1 MKRMTEKV
9 LIKTDPALKNRPY
22 QVESLMNILNS
33 ESKNC
38 LVKMFCGT
46 GKSRIITNVIIH
58 EKKTLNVIVFPSLA
72 LINQYS
78 MDYLNN
84 DEYKKHFKKHKKINV
99 SSEILTTTESTTD
112 PKKIK
117 NFLKLKTHKI
127 ILVTYQSY
135 QVLLN
140 CLDGMKI
147 GLVCYDEAHHVVSPE
162 YQKLVFETDY
172 FEKEVFFTAT
182 PRNENGIIMYDVDE
196 PENNMC
202 GELAYDYTYLQ
213 GLNDEVLNS
222 FEVCIDMYTEN
233 SNNSI
238 YQALAR
244 AILARNTSRV
254 LSFHSGVNGESN
266 TNVWNFVNFEIFQAV
281 FYEVQRNEFPEKEG
295 YYTKITFKGIDGEIP
310 SSVRKAMLLEL
321 DETPDNEIYILSSCE
336 TIGEGVDTKNANM
349 CLFADPKTSVV
360 KIIQNIGRVVR
371 RNKNHPL
378 STVLIPCWINMEN
391 YAEANGDTEKQDEL
405 IRQQMRM
412 PNGDYASILNVLGAL
427 KQEDPEL
434 YEMCLNNHSNRRHKE
449 KSLEKQKFQ
458 ILDDEEDEFYETYD
472 SEEVQQMKEEGE
484 IPLEIHTNE
493 TIERFNEDVD
503 DELLLR
509 LYHDEENNIYKPIIR
524 TDEEVDDRQ
533 IIQPPTKATSN
544 VKMSIIHKND
554 DIQMLWSVSSELD
567 FSKKF
572 CSAIIACEVSYGVEQ
587 WCLTLQQ
594 VCEYMD
600 DEEKAPSQIDKNSEI
615 KKLGN
620 WVSAQKQNYAKN
632 RYIMKNPEIRTKW
645 EATLEKYKEYLC
657 ETDEKW
663 YLTLQ
668 KVCKYIDHEKK
679 TPSQYDKIPEI
690 RKLGNWVSTQ
700 KQNYAKNAQIMSRN
714 PEIRTKWE
722 ETLEKYKEY
731 LCIDLDEQWHLTL
744 QQVCEYM
751 DDEENNK
758 APSQKDKNP
767 EIRKLGNWVSRQ
779 KKSYSRNACIMKKP
793 EIRIKWEETL
803 EKYKEYLCIDLDEQ
817 WHFTLQKVCEYMD
830 DNKKAPS
837 QKDKNPEIKKLGNW
851 VYTQKQNYDKNDR
864 IMKNP
869 EIRSKWEAT
878 LEKYKDYL
886 CIDLEEQWH
895 LTLQEVCE
903 YMDDEENNKAPSQKD
918 KNPEIRKLGKWV
930 SHQKENYSKNRYIMK
945 NPEIRTKWEET
956 LEKYKDYLCIDLEE
970 QWHLTLQEVC
980 EYMDDEENNKAPSQ
994 SDKNPEIRKLG
1005 RWVSQQKQNY
1015 SKNRY
1020 IMKNPEIRSK
1030 WEATLEKYKEH
1041 LCDAD
1046 EQWHLTHQEVC
1057 KYMDDEENNK
1067 APSQY
1072 DKNPEIK
1079 KLGIWV
1085 QNQKRNYAKNDWIMK
1100 NPEIRTK
1107 WEETL
1112 EKYKDYLKQEIIPIQ
1127 SDEQKPE
1134 EKFIIKI
1141 KNKKKIIKKQKTII
1155 PTSSNTDISTI
1166 ENQTTH
1172 HFPQQPSDIGQLHKT
1187 YLRMRS
1193 DNLHQKFKENPQ
1205 LWQEYHAIR
1214 KNTFAHY
1221 DHDSIPSNRIIR
1233 KLEKIKTKH
1242 KKNVVDMGC
1251 GQAPIAHH
1259 FLEKNDPRFTF
1270 HNYDHISG
1278 GDTIIQEVNISHLT
1292 EEDSSVDIAIMSLAL
1307 WGTQEDCT
1315 QYIKEAYRILES
1327 GGKFYICDSTKKWSP
1342 ELMTQENGGEL
1353 LRKMLIENG
1362 FTIIHEEIGNP
1373 FCLFECYKNY

>member
-9 LIKTDPALKNRPY
+9 LIKTDPALKNRLY
-22 QVESLMNILNS
+22 QVESLMNILNLES
-33 ESKNC
+33 EKC

-266 TNVWNFVNFEIFQAV
+266 TNVRNFVNFEIFQAV

-321 DETPDNEIYILSSCE
+321 DETPDNEIYIISSCE

-434 YEMCLNNHSNRRHKE
+434 YEMCLNYHSNRRHKE

-544 VKMSIIHKND
+544 VKMSIHKND

-587 WCLTLQQ
+587 WCLTLQK

-600 DEEKAPSQIDKNSEI
+600 DNKKTPRQIDKNSEI
-615 KKLGN
+615 KKLGR
-620 WVSAQKQNYAKN
+620 WVQHQKENYAKN
-632 RYIMKNPEIRTKW
+632 VWIMKKPEIR
-645 EATLEKYKEYLC
+645 
-657 ETDEKW
+657 
-663 YLTLQ
+663 
-668 KVCKYIDHEKK
+668 
-679 TPSQYDKIPEI
+679 S
-690 RKLGNWVSTQ
+690 
-700 KQNYAKNAQIMSRN
+700 
-714 PEIRTKWE
+714 KWE

-731 LCIDLDEQWHLTL
+731 LCIDLDEQ
-744 QQVCEYM
+744 
-751 DDEENNK
+751 
-758 APSQKDKNP
+758 
-767 EIRKLGNWVSRQ
+767 
-779 KKSYSRNACIMKKP
+779 
-793 EIRIKWEETL
+793 
-803 EKYKEYLCIDLDEQ
+803 
-817 WHFTLQKVCEYMD
+817 
-830 DNKKAPS
+830 
-837 QKDKNPEIKKLGNW
+837 
-851 VYTQKQNYDKNDR
+851 
-864 IMKNP
+864 
-869 EIRSKWEAT
+869 
-878 LEKYKDYL
+878 
-886 CIDLEEQWH
+886 
-895 LTLQEVCE
+895 
-903 YMDDEENNKAPSQKD
+903 
-918 KNPEIRKLGKWV
+918 
-930 SHQKENYSKNRYIMK
+930 
-945 NPEIRTKWEET
+945 
-956 LEKYKDYLCIDLEE
+956 
-970 QWHLTLQEVC
+970 
-980 EYMDDEENNKAPSQ
+980 
-994 SDKNPEIRKLG
+994 
-1005 RWVSQQKQNY
+1005 
-1015 SKNRY
+1015 
-1020 IMKNPEIRSK
+1020 
-1030 WEATLEKYKEH
+1030 
-1041 LCDAD
+1041 
-1046 EQWHLTHQEVC
+1046 
-1057 KYMDDEENNK
+1057 
-1067 APSQY
+1067 
-1072 DKNPEIK
+1072 
-1079 KLGIWV
+1079 
-1085 QNQKRNYAKNDWIMK
+1085 
-1100 NPEIRTK
+1100 
-1107 WEETL
+1107 
-1112 EKYKDYLKQEIIPIQ
+1112 
-1127 SDEQKPE
+1127 
-1134 EKFIIKI
+1134 
-1141 KNKKKIIKKQKTII
+1141 
-1155 PTSSNTDISTI
+1155 
-1166 ENQTTH
+1166 
-1172 HFPQQPSDIGQLHKT
+1172 
-1187 YLRMRS
+1187 
-1193 DNLHQKFKENPQ
+1193 
-1205 LWQEYHAIR
+1205 
-1214 KNTFAHY
+1214 
-1221 DHDSIPSNRIIR
+1221 
-1233 KLEKIKTKH
+1233 
-1242 KKNVVDMGC
+1242 
-1251 GQAPIAHH
+1251 
-1259 FLEKNDPRFTF
+1259 
-1270 HNYDHISG
+1270 
-1278 GDTIIQEVNISHLT
+1278 
-1292 EEDSSVDIAIMSLAL
+1292 
-1307 WGTQEDCT
+1307 GT
-1315 QYIKEAYRILES
+1315 
-1327 GGKFYICDSTKKWSP
+1327 
-1342 ELMTQENGGEL
+1342 
-1353 LRKMLIENG
+1353 
-1362 FTIIHEEIGNP
+1362 
-1373 FCLFECYKNY
+1373 

>member
-9 LIKTDPALKNRPY
+9 LIKTDPALKNRLY
-22 QVESLMNILNS
+22 QVESLMNILNLES
-33 ESKNC
+33 EKC

-84 DEYKKHFKKHKKINV
+84 DEYKKHFKKHKKINI

-266 TNVWNFVNFEIFQAV
+266 TNVWNFVNYEIFQAV
-281 FYEVQRNEFPEKEG
+281 FSEVQRNEFPEKEG

-321 DETPDNEIYILSSCE
+321 DETPDNEIYIISSCE

-544 VKMSIIHKND
+544 VKMSIHQND

-594 VCEYMD
+594 VCKYMD
-600 DEEKAPSQIDKNSEI
+600 DNKKAPSTHDKNSEI
-615 KKLGN
+615 KKFGR
-620 WVSAQKQNYAKN
+620 WVSNKKTSYAKKTQ
-632 RYIMKNPEIRTKW
+632 IMSNPEIR
-645 EATLEKYKEYLC
+645 
-657 ETDEKW
+657 
-663 YLTLQ
+663 
-668 KVCKYIDHEKK
+668 
-679 TPSQYDKIPEI
+679 S
-690 RKLGNWVSTQ
+690 
-700 KQNYAKNAQIMSRN
+700 
-714 PEIRTKWE
+714 KWE

-731 LCIDLDEQWHLTL
+731 LCDADEQWHLTH
-744 QQVCEYM
+744 QQVC
-751 DDEENNK
+751 K
-758 APSQKDKNP
+758 
-767 EIRKLGNWVSRQ
+767 
-779 KKSYSRNACIMKKP
+779 
-793 EIRIKWEETL
+793 
-803 EKYKEYLCIDLDEQ
+803 
-817 WHFTLQKVCEYMD
+817 YMD
-830 DNKKAPS
+830 DNKKRPS
-837 QKDKNPEIKKLGNW
+837 ENDENCKIK
-851 VYTQKQNYDKNDR
+851 
-864 IMKNP
+864 
-869 EIRSKWEAT
+869 
-878 LEKYKDYL
+878 
-886 CIDLEEQWH
+886 
-895 LTLQEVCE
+895 
-903 YMDDEENNKAPSQKD
+903 
-918 KNPEIRKLGKWV
+918 
-930 SHQKENYSKNRYIMK
+930 
-945 NPEIRTKWEET
+945 
-956 LEKYKDYLCIDLEE
+956 
-970 QWHLTLQEVC
+970 
-980 EYMDDEENNKAPSQ
+980 
-994 SDKNPEIRKLG
+994 KLG
-1005 RWVSQQKQNY
+1005 RWVSHQKKSY
-1015 SKNRY
+1015 AKNRY
-1020 IMKNPEIRSK
+1020 IMSNPEIRSK
-1030 WEATLEKYKEH
+1030 WEATLEKYKEY
-1041 LCDAD
+1041 LCCADEQWCLTLQQVCKYMDDKKKAPSKHDENSEIKKLGHWVSDQKKKYSKTAYIMKNPEIRTKWEVTLENYKEYLCIDLD
-1046 EQWHLTHQEVC
+1046 EQWHLTHQKVC
-1057 KYMDDEENNK
+1057 KYMDDNK
-1067 APSQY
+1067 KRPSTT
-1072 DKNPEIK
+1072 DEKPEIR
-1079 KLGIWV
+1079 KLGNWV
-1085 QNQKRNYAKNDWIMK
+1085 SNQKKNYAKNRYIMK
-1100 NPEIRTK
+1100 NSEIRTK

-1127 SDEQKPE
+1127 SDEPKPE

-1155 PTSSNTDISTI
+1155 PTSSNADISTI

-1214 KNTFAHY
+1214 KKTFAHY
-1221 DHDSIPSNRIIR
+1221 DHDSIPSNIIIR

-1242 KKNVVDMGC
+1242 KKIVVDMGC

-1327 GGKFYICDSTKKWSP
+1327 GGKFYICDSTKRWSP

-1353 LRKMLIENG
+1353 LRKMLMENG

>member
-9 LIKTDPALKNRPY
+9 LIKTDPALKNRLY
-22 QVESLMNILNS
+22 QVESLMNILNLES
-33 ESKNC
+33 EKC

-58 EKKTLNVIVFPSLA
+58 EKKKLNVIVFPSLA

-266 TNVWNFVNFEIFQAV
+266 TNVWNFVNYEIFQAV

-295 YYTKITFKGIDGEIP
+295 YYTKITFKGIDAKIP

-321 DETPDNEIYILSSCE
+321 DETPDNEIYIISSCE

-360 KIIQNIGRVVR
+360 KIIQNIGRIVR

-544 VKMSIIHKND
+544 VKMSIHQND

-594 VCEYMD
+594 VCKYMD
-600 DEEKAPSQIDKNSEI
+600 DNKKAPSTHDKNSEI
-615 KKLGN
+615 KKLGR
-620 WVSAQKQNYAKN
+620 WVSNKKTSYAKKTQ
-632 RYIMKNPEIRTKW
+632 IMSNPEIR
-645 EATLEKYKEYLC
+645 
-657 ETDEKW
+657 
-663 YLTLQ
+663 
-668 KVCKYIDHEKK
+668 
-679 TPSQYDKIPEI
+679 S
-690 RKLGNWVSTQ
+690 
-700 KQNYAKNAQIMSRN
+700 
-714 PEIRTKWE
+714 KWE

-731 LCIDLDEQWHLTL
+731 LCIDFVEQWHLT
-744 QQVCEYM
+744 
-751 DDEENNK
+751 
-758 APSQKDKNP
+758 
-767 EIRKLGNWVSRQ
+767 
-779 KKSYSRNACIMKKP
+779 
-793 EIRIKWEETL
+793 
-803 EKYKEYLCIDLDEQ
+803 
-817 WHFTLQKVCEYMD
+817 H
-830 DNKKAPS
+830 
-837 QKDKNPEIKKLGNW
+837 
-851 VYTQKQNYDKNDR
+851 
-864 IMKNP
+864 
-869 EIRSKWEAT
+869 
-878 LEKYKDYL
+878 
-886 CIDLEEQWH
+886 
-895 LTLQEVCE
+895 QEVCE
-903 YMDDEENNKAPSQKD
+903 YMDDEDNNKAPSQCDEK
-918 KNPEIRKLGKWV
+918 PEIKKLGIWV
-930 SHQKENYSKNRYIMK
+930 SRQKQNYANNRYIMK
-945 NPEIRTKWEET
+945 NPEIRTE
-956 LEKYKDYLCIDLEE
+956 
-970 QWHLTLQEVC
+970 
-980 EYMDDEENNKAPSQ
+980 
-994 SDKNPEIRKLG
+994 
-1005 RWVSQQKQNY
+1005 
-1015 SKNRY
+1015 
-1020 IMKNPEIRSK
+1020 
-1030 WEATLEKYKEH
+1030 WEATLEKYKE
-1041 LCDAD
+1041 
-1046 EQWHLTHQEVC
+1046 
-1057 KYMDDEENNK
+1057 
-1067 APSQY
+1067 
-1072 DKNPEIK
+1072 
-1079 KLGIWV
+1079 
-1085 QNQKRNYAKNDWIMK
+1085 
-1100 NPEIRTK
+1100 
-1107 WEETL
+1107 
-1112 EKYKDYLKQEIIPIQ
+1112 YLKQEIILIQ

-1134 EKFIIKI
+1134 
-1141 KNKKKIIKKQKTII
+1141 KKIIIKKKKQKTII

-1221 DHDSIPSNRIIR
+1221 DHDSIPSNIIIR

-1242 KKNVVDMGC
+1242 KKIVVDMGC

-1327 GGKFYICDSTKKWSP
+1327 GGKFYICDSTKKWSF

-1353 LRKMLIENG
+1353 LRKMLMENG

>member
-9 LIKTDPALKNRPY
+9 LIKTDPALKNRLY
-22 QVESLMNILNS
+22 QVESLMNILNLES
-33 ESKNC
+33 EKC

-321 DETPDNEIYILSSCE
+321 DETPDNEIYIISSCE

-544 VKMSIIHKND
+544 VKMSIHQND
-554 DIQMLWSVSSELD
+554 DIKMLWSVSSELD

-594 VCEYMD
+594 VC
-600 DEEKAPSQIDKNSEI
+600 K
-615 KKLGN
+615 
-620 WVSAQKQNYAKN
+620 
-632 RYIMKNPEIRTKW
+632 
-645 EATLEKYKEYLC
+645 
-657 ETDEKW
+657 
-663 YLTLQ
+663 
-668 KVCKYIDHEKK
+668 
-679 TPSQYDKIPEI
+679 
-690 RKLGNWVSTQ
+690 
-700 KQNYAKNAQIMSRN
+700 
-714 PEIRTKWE
+714 
-722 ETLEKYKEY
+722 
-731 LCIDLDEQWHLTL
+731 
-744 QQVCEYM
+744 
-751 DDEENNK
+751 
-758 APSQKDKNP
+758 
-767 EIRKLGNWVSRQ
+767 
-779 KKSYSRNACIMKKP
+779 
-793 EIRIKWEETL
+793 
-803 EKYKEYLCIDLDEQ
+803 
-817 WHFTLQKVCEYMD
+817 YMD

-837 QKDKNPEIKKLGNW
+837 TTDKNSEIRKLGNW
-851 VYTQKQNYDKNDR
+851 VQNQKQNYAKKTQ
-864 IMKNP
+864 IM
-869 EIRSKWEAT
+869 S
-878 LEKYKDYL
+878 
-886 CIDLEEQWH
+886 
-895 LTLQEVCE
+895 
-903 YMDDEENNKAPSQKD
+903 
-918 KNPEIRKLGKWV
+918 
-930 SHQKENYSKNRYIMK
+930 
-945 NPEIRTKWEET
+945 
-956 LEKYKDYLCIDLEE
+956 
-970 QWHLTLQEVC
+970 
-980 EYMDDEENNKAPSQ
+980 
-994 SDKNPEIRKLG
+994 
-1005 RWVSQQKQNY
+1005 
-1015 SKNRY
+1015 
-1020 IMKNPEIRSK
+1020 NPEIRSK
-1030 WEATLEKYKEH
+1030 WEATLEKYKE
-1041 LCDAD
+1041 
-1046 EQWHLTHQEVC
+1046 
-1057 KYMDDEENNK
+1057 
-1067 APSQY
+1067 
-1072 DKNPEIK
+1072 
-1079 KLGIWV
+1079 
-1085 QNQKRNYAKNDWIMK
+1085 
-1100 NPEIRTK
+1100 
-1107 WEETL
+1107 
-1112 EKYKDYLKQEIIPIQ
+1112 YLKQEIIPIQ

-1134 EKFIIKI
+1134 EKIIIK
-1141 KNKKKIIKKQKTII
+1141 IKKQKTII
-1155 PTSSNTDISTI
+1155 PTSSNADISTI

-1187 YLRMRS
+1187 YLRMCSR
-1193 DNLHQKFKENPQ
+1193 NLHQKFKENPK
-1205 LWQEYHAIR
+1205 LWKEYHAIR
-1214 KNTFAHY
+1214 KKTFAHY
-1221 DHDSIPSNRIIR
+1221 DHDSIPSNIIIR

-1242 KKNVVDMGC
+1242 KKIVVDMGC

-1327 GGKFYICDSTKKWSP
+1327 GGKFYICDSTKKWSF

-1353 LRKMLIENG
+1353 LRKMLMENG

>member
-9 LIKTDPALKNRPY
+9 LIKTDPALKNRLY
-22 QVESLMNILNS
+22 QVESLMNILNLES
-33 ESKNC
+33 EKC

-321 DETPDNEIYILSSCE
+321 DETPDNEIYIISSCE

-544 VKMSIIHKND
+544 VKMSIHQND

-587 WCLTLQQ
+587 WCLTHEK
-594 VCEYMD
+594 VCKYID
-600 DEEKAPSQIDKNSEI
+600 DEKKAPSTHDKNSEI
-615 KKLGN
+615 KKLGQ
-620 WVSAQKQNYAKN
+620 WVSNQK
-632 RYIMKNPEIRTKW
+632 T
-645 EATLEKYKEYLC
+645 
-657 ETDEKW
+657 
-663 YLTLQ
+663 
-668 KVCKYIDHEKK
+668 
-679 TPSQYDKIPEI
+679 
-690 RKLGNWVSTQ
+690 
-700 KQNYAKNAQIMSRN
+700 NYAKNAQIMKN

-731 LCIDLDEQWHLTL
+731 LCDADEQWRL
-744 QQVCEYM
+744 
-751 DDEENNK
+751 
-758 APSQKDKNP
+758 
-767 EIRKLGNWVSRQ
+767 
-779 KKSYSRNACIMKKP
+779 
-793 EIRIKWEETL
+793 
-803 EKYKEYLCIDLDEQ
+803 
-817 WHFTLQKVCEYMD
+817 TLQKVCEYMD
-830 DNKKAPS
+830 DNKKRPS
-837 QKDKNPEIKKLGNW
+837 EDDKNPEIRKLGTW
-851 VYTQKQNYDKNDR
+851 VSTQKQNYSKNVK

-869 EIRSKWEAT
+869 EIRSKWE
-878 LEKYKDYL
+878 
-886 CIDLEEQWH
+886 
-895 LTLQEVCE
+895 
-903 YMDDEENNKAPSQKD
+903 
-918 KNPEIRKLGKWV
+918 
-930 SHQKENYSKNRYIMK
+930 
-945 NPEIRTKWEET
+945 ET
-956 LEKYKDYLCIDLEE
+956 LEKYKE
-970 QWHLTLQEVC
+970 
-980 EYMDDEENNKAPSQ
+980 
-994 SDKNPEIRKLG
+994 
-1005 RWVSQQKQNY
+1005 
-1015 SKNRY
+1015 
-1020 IMKNPEIRSK
+1020 
-1030 WEATLEKYKEH
+1030 
-1041 LCDAD
+1041 
-1046 EQWHLTHQEVC
+1046 
-1057 KYMDDEENNK
+1057 
-1067 APSQY
+1067 
-1072 DKNPEIK
+1072 
-1079 KLGIWV
+1079 
-1085 QNQKRNYAKNDWIMK
+1085 
-1100 NPEIRTK
+1100 
-1107 WEETL
+1107 
-1112 EKYKDYLKQEIIPIQ
+1112 YLKQEIIPIQ

-1134 EKFIIKI
+1134 KKIIIK
-1141 KNKKKIIKKQKTII
+1141 IKKQKTII

-1187 YLRMRS
+1187 YLPMCSR
-1193 DNLHQKFKENPQ
+1193 NLHQKFKENPQ

-1221 DHDSIPSNRIIR
+1221 DHDSIPSNIIIR

-1242 KKNVVDMGC
+1242 KKIVVDMGC

-1327 GGKFYICDSTKKWSP
+1327 GGKFYICDSTKKWSF

>member
-9 LIKTDPALKNRPY
+9 LIKTDPALKNRLY
-22 QVESLMNILNS
+22 QVESLMNILNLES
-33 ESKNC
+33 EKC

-295 YYTKITFKGIDGEIP
+295 YYTKITFKGIDAKIP

-321 DETPDNEIYILSSCE
+321 DETPDNEIYIISSCE

-544 VKMSIIHKND
+544 VKMSIHQND

-587 WCLTLQQ
+587 WFLT
-594 VCEYMD
+594 
-600 DEEKAPSQIDKNSEI
+600 
-615 KKLGN
+615 
-620 WVSAQKQNYAKN
+620 
-632 RYIMKNPEIRTKW
+632 
-645 EATLEKYKEYLC
+645 
-657 ETDEKW
+657 
-663 YLTLQ
+663 
-668 KVCKYIDHEKK
+668 HE
-679 TPSQYDKIPEI
+679 
-690 RKLGNWVSTQ
+690 
-700 KQNYAKNAQIMSRN
+700 
-714 PEIRTKWE
+714 
-722 ETLEKYKEY
+722 
-731 LCIDLDEQWHLTL
+731 
-744 QQVCEYM
+744 
-751 DDEENNK
+751 
-758 APSQKDKNP
+758 
-767 EIRKLGNWVSRQ
+767 
-779 KKSYSRNACIMKKP
+779 
-793 EIRIKWEETL
+793 
-803 EKYKEYLCIDLDEQ
+803 
-817 WHFTLQKVCEYMD
+817 KVCEYID
-830 DNKKAPS
+830 DEKKAPS
-837 QKDKNPEIKKLGNW
+837 QKDKNPEIKKLG
-851 VYTQKQNYDKNDR
+851 
-864 IMKNP
+864 
-869 EIRSKWEAT
+869 
-878 LEKYKDYL
+878 
-886 CIDLEEQWH
+886 
-895 LTLQEVCE
+895 
-903 YMDDEENNKAPSQKD
+903 
-918 KNPEIRKLGKWV
+918 KWV
-930 SHQKENYSKNRYIMK
+930 SHQKENYAKNRYIMK

-956 LEKYKDYLCIDLEE
+956 LEKYK
-970 QWHLTLQEVC
+970 
-980 EYMDDEENNKAPSQ
+980 K
-994 SDKNPEIRKLG
+994 
-1005 RWVSQQKQNY
+1005 
-1015 SKNRY
+1015 
-1020 IMKNPEIRSK
+1020 
-1030 WEATLEKYKEH
+1030 
-1041 LCDAD
+1041 
-1046 EQWHLTHQEVC
+1046 
-1057 KYMDDEENNK
+1057 
-1067 APSQY
+1067 
-1072 DKNPEIK
+1072 
-1079 KLGIWV
+1079 
-1085 QNQKRNYAKNDWIMK
+1085 
-1100 NPEIRTK
+1100 
-1107 WEETL
+1107 
-1112 EKYKDYLKQEIIPIQ
+1112 YLKQEIIPIQ

-1134 EKFIIKI
+1134 EKIIIKI

-1155 PTSSNTDISTI
+1155 PTSSNADISTI

-1193 DNLHQKFKENPQ
+1193 DKLHQKFKENPK
-1205 LWQEYHAIR
+1205 LWKKYHAIR
-1214 KNTFAHY
+1214 KKTFAHY
-1221 DHDSIPSNRIIR
+1221 DHDSIPSNIIIR

-1242 KKNVVDMGC
+1242 KKIVVDMGC

-1292 EEDSSVDIAIMSLAL
+1292 EDDSSVDIAIMSLAL

-1327 GGKFYICDSTKKWSP
+1327 GGKFYICDSTKKWSF

-1353 LRKMLIENG
+1353 LRKMLMENG